1 MQPQQPNNQ
10 PQPVPIQSAPI
21 SQPIQPVQPML
32 YGQPQP
38 MMAQNIMVAQNSGNG
53 ASTTGLVMGIL
64 AISTFALGFIRFLCF
79 FFLFSWLFA
88 LLAVIFGH
96 IGASQGSKTGVGG
109 GQGVAGLVL
118 GYLTLAGY
126 LIPFLLLGSIGAGA
140 SL

>member
-53 ASTTGLVMGIL
+53 ASTPGLVMGIL
-64 AISTFALGFIRFLCF
+64 EMSRFLLVLLALLSF
-79 FFLFSWLFA
+79 FLLFSWLSA
-88 LLAVIFGH
+88 LVAVILGP
-96 IGASQGSKTGVGG
+96 IGSS
-109 GQGVAGLVL
+109 
-118 GYLTLAGY
+118 
-126 LIPFLLLGSIGAGA
+126 LGS
-140 SL
+140 